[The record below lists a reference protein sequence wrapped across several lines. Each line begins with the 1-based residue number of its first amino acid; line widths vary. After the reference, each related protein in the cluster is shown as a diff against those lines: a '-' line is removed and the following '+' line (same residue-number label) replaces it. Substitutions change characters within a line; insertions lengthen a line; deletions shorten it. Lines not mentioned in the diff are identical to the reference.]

1 MPCMHL
7 NTYLFGLDDLISGF
21 WEIGLRT
28 MYDSKNKKQQ
38 DILSIEGFFL
48 GLLQCLRLRR
58 KGLLWIGCPCH
69 SFTWMCS
76 SKHQRTP
83 ATPLGNTNLD
93 FVVQGNK
100 VAARSILL
108 ALICMARGGFYFLEQ
123 PAGSALDVYPYMTFL
138 CSLHR
143 LDCHVRFPV
152 GIMSAIT
159 FGSYAVVLL
168 PRNCTCTGL
177 MYVSRGGWDCLVIG
191 LQNHQK
197 GIPMCRGL
205 SIEGTSYA
213 TGMTFLVISVSTFAK
228 ALGFPP
234 PKSHH
239 TRDPCADQKPS
250 DRHEQSYVGKS
261 CEGWKEDCVSCRR
274 LSS

>member
-1 MPCMHL
+1 MHL

-138 CSLHR
+138 MQLASPGLSCSIPRWYHVCYNIRELCSGVVAPE
-143 LDCHVRFPV
+143 LYMYWTHVR
-152 GIMSAIT
+152 
-159 FGSYAVVLL
+159 
-168 PRNCTCTGL
+168 
-177 MYVSRGGWDCLVIG
+177 
-191 LQNHQK
+191 
-197 GIPMCRGL
+197 
-205 SIEGTSYA
+205 
-213 TGMTFLVISVSTFAK
+213 
-228 ALGFPP
+228 
-234 PKSHH
+234 
-239 TRDPCADQKPS
+239 
-250 DRHEQSYVGKS
+250 
-261 CEGWKEDCVSCRR
+261 
-274 LSS
+274 

>member
-1 MPCMHL
+1 MPTC
-7 NTYLFGLDDLISGF
+7 TK
-21 WEIGLRT
+21 R
-28 MYDSKNKKQQ
+28 
-38 DILSIEGFFL
+38 LSRVKLKTITPWQLPAIASIQPSRFL
-48 GLLQCLRLRR
+48 VLA
-58 KGLLWIGCPCH
+58 PCH
-69 SFTWMCS
+69 
-76 SKHQRTP
+76 
-83 ATPLGNTNLD
+83 
-93 FVVQGNK
+93 
-100 VAARSILL
+100 
-108 ALICMARGGFYFLEQ
+108 
-123 PAGSALDVYPYMTFL
+123 
-138 CSLHR
+138 SLHR

-261 CEGWKEDCVSCRR
+261 CEGWKEDRVSCRH